1 MVRLNRRTEWEET
14 LFALGIMLIVF
25 TFFLF
30 MQATIGLSRRGHHS
44 PPNPALM
51 PYAIAAAI
59 LTFAFLATRICF
71 RTFYLLDPERR
82 SIFRG
87 FRLGWI
93 NRVRLLLEQEEVFG
107 LATEGRRFST
117 RSGTYWAYRT
127 VALTNNGNQEPL
139 NDWKREQ
146 LQKSNDETAR
156 LAGIL
161 NCKSFS
167 SPPESSPQFRMD
179 PSGPIIT
186 FGPHKSALTWPRV
199 LRMLLIIAFLIA
211 YLVIRLGRW

>member
-14 LFALGIMLIVF
+14 LFALGIMSVF
-25 TFFLF
+25 LTFLLF
-30 MQATIGLSRRGHHS
+30 MQATIGLSHRGHYS
-44 PPNPALM
+44 PPSPALM
-51 PYAIAAAI
+51 PYAILASV
-59 LTFAFLATRICF
+59 LTFALLATRIFF
-71 RTFYLLDPERR
+71 RTYYLLDPERH

-93 NRVRLLLEQEEVFG
+93 NRVRLLFEHEELFG
-107 LATEGRRFST
+107 IATEGRLFR
-117 RSGTYWAYRT
+117 RKHITYWAYRT

-139 NDWKREQ
+139 DDWARGQ

-167 SPPESSPQFRMD
+167 SPPESSLQFRME
-179 PSGPIIT
+179 PVGPIIT
-186 FGPHKSALTWPRV
+186 FGSQRSTFTWSAA
-199 LRMLLIIAFLIA
+199 LRTLLIIAVVLAFMVIRFLIH
-211 YLVIRLGRW
+211 

>member
-1 MVRLNRRTEWEET
+1 MVGLNRRTEWENT

-25 TFFLF
+25 SFFLF
-30 MQATIGLSRRGHHS
+30 MHATIGLSRRGHLS

-51 PYAIAAAI
+51 PYAIAASV
-59 LTFAFLATRICF
+59 LTFAFLATRICL
-71 RTFYLLDPERR
+71 RTYYLLDPERR

-93 NRVRLLLEQEEVFG
+93 NRVRLLLEHEELFG
-107 LATEGRRFST
+107 LATEGKRFST

-127 VALTNNGNQEPL
+127 VALNNNGKQEPL

-146 LQKSNDETAR
+146 LEKSNDETAR
-156 LAGIL
+156 LAEIL
-161 NCKSFS
+161 NCKCFS
-167 SPPESSPQFRMD
+167 SPPESSLQFRTE

-186 FGPHKSALTWPRV
+186 FGPHRSTLTWSAVFRN
-199 LRMLLIIAFLIA
+199 LLIIGFVVV
-211 YLVIRLGRW
+211 YLVVRLLIH